1 MARDRNPRGLRKA
14 VEIFEDFH
22 DFDVRD
28 VGTFAAGV
36 RIPPRVFLA
45 GKCQWVTYRSDKWGK
60 GTYDYVHDITS
71 FPKVRVG
78 LVQRATDKT
87 VKLPARIQ
95 NAETLTFIGKA
106 LGFGY
111 VAGDGEEVE
120 AKPKRGYEWYWSTE
134 GKALILIASKRRVHA
149 VVWGG
154 GLNVTRRGIVG

>member
-1 MARDRNPRGLRKA
+1 MGRGRNPRGLRKA

-22 DFDVRD
+22 DFDVRN
-28 VGTFAAGV
+28 VGQFAASV
-36 RIPPRVFLA
+36 RIPPRVHLG

-78 LVQRATDKT
+78 LVQQQTGKT
-87 VKLPARIQ
+87 VKVPQRIQ
-95 NAETLTFIGKA
+95 STETLTFIGRA

-111 VAGDGEEVE
+111 MDDDGEEVE
-120 AKPKRGYEWYWSTE
+120 AKAKRGYEWYWSTT

-154 GLNVTRRGIVG
+154 ALNVTRRGIVG